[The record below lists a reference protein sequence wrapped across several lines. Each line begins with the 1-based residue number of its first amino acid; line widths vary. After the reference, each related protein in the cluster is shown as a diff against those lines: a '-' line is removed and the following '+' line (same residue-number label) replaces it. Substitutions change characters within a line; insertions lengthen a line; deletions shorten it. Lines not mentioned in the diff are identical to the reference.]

1 MVLDMDDKINIMIAD
16 DHCLITNLIE
26 QDLKRDENFQV
37 VAKAADGE
45 QALELLEKHP
55 VDVLLLDI
63 SMPKVDGMIVLKQA
77 RKLYPDLKI
86 IILSNLSNG
95 WIIKKAIQEGANGY
109 LTKFS
114 TCEELSS
121 AIHSVKNN
129 NPYFCRTSFTNLMNI
144 LSNKNDGSFL
154 TDNNPSPV
162 LDKNNQTFEYAD
174 HFGDYLTAREK
185 KILQMIVEGAT
196 TKDIAKNLYL
206 STRTVE
212 THRKNILQK
221 YGVNNTLG
229 LIKLVIGK
237 DVNAMFSN

>member
-1 MVLDMDDKINIMIAD
+1 MIAD

-26 QDLKRDENFQV
+26 QDLKRDESFNV

-45 QALELLEKHP
+45 QALEFLEKYQ

-63 SMPKVDGMIVLKQA
+63 SMPKVDGMVVLKQA

-86 IILSNLSNG
+86 IILSNLCNG
-95 WIIKKAIQEGANGY
+95 WIIKKAMQEGANGY

-114 TCEELSS
+114 SCEELRL

-129 NPYFCRTSFTNLMNI
+129 NPYFCKTSFANLMNI

-154 TDNNPSPV
+154 TDNNNLSPV
-162 LDKNNQTFEYAD
+162 LDKNNSLEYAD
-174 HFGDYLTAREK
+174 HFSDYLTVREK
-185 KILQMIVEGAT
+185 KILQMIVEGGT

-212 THRKNILQK
+212 THRRNILQK
-221 YGVNNTLG
+221 YGVNNSMAL
-229 LIKLVIGK
+229 LKIIMNK
-237 DVNAMFSN
+237 DVNSLHSN